1 MVRRVVF
8 NRLLHFLLSLLLTGL
23 FLGGSTASY
32 CLTKQE
38 RYDAAACSKKTD
50 RIGKFTRSAPAADAL
65 FHVHSFKLP
74 VFAFFLLRKTVLPTP
89 KKPAKAFGHPVFRD
103 TYLAS
108 ILVNF
113 IVKNG
118 P

>member
-8 NRLLHFLLSLLLTGL
+8 YRLLRSLLSLLLIGL

-32 CLTKQE
+32 CLTKRE
-38 RYDAAACSKKTD
+38 HNGSAACSKKKD
-50 RIGKFTRSAPAADAL
+50 QIEKFTRSAPAADAI
-65 FHVHSFKLP
+65 FHVPSFKLP
-74 VFAFFLLRKTVLPTP
+74 VFVLFLLRKTVPP
-89 KKPAKAFGHPVFRD
+89 SQKKPAKAFGYPVYRD

-108 ILVNF
+108 ILVHF
-113 IVKNG
+113 IVKNA